1 MAEPKGIQDANPD
14 APAAQPTGIRPYR
27 ESDLK
32 EVRMMVGT
40 SVMEGLARANKQSE
54 FCRIHHSGTSTESPS
69 IAYFHPLIL
78 TIYIVTAL
86 ALDYHLGWLPRED
99 IWWSPISLLTG
110 FGAAA
115 LPLLGVVEL

>member
-1 MAEPKGIQDANPD
+1 ME
-14 APAAQPTGIRPYR
+14 
-27 ESDLK
+27 DLK

-86 ALDYHLGWLPRED
+86 ALDYHHH
-99 IWWSPISLLTG
+99 SHLLEI
-110 FGAAA
+110 A
-115 LPLLGVVEL
+115 LPIRPDARRLSCGGIRIGVLDAFWFCHGWMFLMFTVIDVGE